1 MAESSSQE
9 TEYEAIEIL
18 KEKGGMYH
26 IRWAGID
33 PETNKPWKPTWEPK
47 AMANDLLKAD
57 WLEKKR
63 KRKRR
68 SSQRNSYRSESISY
82 RSSTSS
88 HQVINDP
95 TTRRNSINRR
105 SSRLSTVDNQPGT
118 PSSSIEP
125 RTKRRKTENVRIKT
139 TSPKT
144 PPARQSS
151 SPPASLVSSKFHPT
165 DRSSVATKENSSPLN
180 SSQKRK
186 QTVIPETQS
195 DEEVDQPNSVKKAI
209 PPKDSVK
216 RKQTVILE
224 TQSDEEVDQP
234 NSVKKAIPPQVPGK
248 TSNLPPPLHTEKILL
263 HYRMYTDEF
272 LTIIVKRK
280 RTVIHETQSDE
291 GVDQPNLIKKAIPS
305 KVSVVISKVNNSSRQ
320 SSAARSSSQ
329 ARTDLHRKNE
339 DPKRKNK
346 DNQRRGKD
354 LPRQDE
360 DLARQDEGLPRQ
372 DEGLPRQD
380 EDPSQQEQGC
390 GQQPNSGGSQVDEE
404 DAQAQDIPPELLF
417 NDVSSNH
424 TSEVE
429 DEYSNLAMAID
440 PSSPVHSDLHHNQ
453 SSPKSPPTK
462 TDKLF
467 LLPDSFESEKSTASL
482 INETRKSKVILAE
495 ETDENMS
502 SPTRPTQ
509 QSKTAN
515 PQSPLSTLDK
525 NAAAVRQNHSSL
537 KSAGNIYDMLIPP
550 LDSSGTQSLK
560 TGPINET
567 RRAKVILAEET
578 DENLSSST
586 RPSQQSSAPN
596 LLSTLAATLEP
607 PLDSL
612 ENSKTKAAPTS
623 KKTQTSINLAQKTD
637 SHLSNH
643 REPPRELYEP
653 DSKTAELIAS
663 LNDTDDPEHLSR
675 IVNYIKRRSIDPLD
689 KNFLTKYVQ
698 DPLSYL
704 ADPTNEI
711 DYLRKAHELGD
722 HMAFELKRRK
732 RGSINLWL
740 KMDVPAYPKYFF
752 RWDSSE
758 TRKQLG
764 PMLFRY
770 PEFARNSTDS
780 QSDSGVS
787 DYMLIKSSG
796 SLNDAAVCPSS
807 SLARP
812 ASVEKTNHSTRD
824 DPIHSNSSESQK
836 RSTPPEDSDMDCTL
850 QSESFQPPENIH
862 NDCSPAED
870 SVTLELDS
878 GFIIDPELSQRLQ
891 TSDESPENVS
901 AQQHNES
908 APSPIQAPIPF
919 PPNDFP
925 RDEIPANTTLPLEIS
940 SSSEIGPGKSLPT
953 DGQAPPD
960 GTEPKKS
967 ALPEGQASRDEIAPK
982 KSALPEGQ
990 APRDENEPSVDP
1002 PDGSIPSSNSV
1013 AGSKESS
1020 LPSQTAS
1027 EDGGDD
1033 ETDIVDVQGGRKK
1046 IKELKEAL
1054 GALRKLFKGALEVM
1068 AIGHSKQAEFEK
1080 SKRELIQSFEKS
1092 QIDLT
1097 ESFEKSRNELIES
1110 FEKSKQELNEGFEK
1124 STRELT
1130 EDLDKSKAELTASFE
1145 IELSKE
1151 RAIVA
1156 DLQSRI
1162 REQDAQSTG
1171 QRMHVMNYQ
1180 LEVDGLKS
1188 KIKSLEAL
1196 LIEEKQ
1202 PARQL
1207 YQKMTQRQ
1215 NQELAQIKTELRLAQ
1230 ETTKR
1235 VQKQSA
1241 LAEKQNDQL
1250 VDSFAK
1256 QNENLRAQLET
1267 VNARYQTQANQT
1279 KRLQLEIRDLQETD
1293 RIQKWTIA
1301 ELKSGLP
1308 DDLGSTLEE
1317 AGDNST
1323 HLDEDQPTI
1332 ESIDLGSIQKETVII
1347 ESNTSATFQPVT
1359 QLERCSLDKT
1369 TNLFDQSLQT
1379 IPSDNEESSQIE
1391 GEASHAMKLT
1401 GLSEHSKTRATSHL
1415 ETVSPH
1421 SSHDPRR
1428 SCPPPNG
1435 QRTTKIIRSSVQ
1447 YSSSPICPPRFG
1459 TSLTTPTSAATT
1471 TRTRQL
1477 HLGLSNE
1484 SPQKSGS

>member
-88 HQVINDP
+88 HQVINDT

-105 SSRLSTVDNQPGT
+105 SSRLSTIDNLPGT

-125 RTKRRKTENVRIKT
+125 RTKRRKTENARIKT

-209 PPKDSVK
+209 PPRDSVK
-216 RKQTVILE
+216 RKQTI
-224 TQSDEEVDQP
+224 
-234 NSVKKAIPPQVPGK
+234 
-248 TSNLPPPLHTEKILL
+248 
-263 HYRMYTDEF
+263 
-272 LTIIVKRK
+272 
-280 RTVIHETQSDE
+280 IHET
-291 GVDQPNLIKKAIPS
+291 
-305 KVSVVISKVNNSSRQ
+305 
-320 SSAARSSSQ
+320 
-329 ARTDLHRKNE
+329 H
-339 DPKRKNK
+339 
-346 DNQRRGKD
+346 
-354 LPRQDE
+354 
-360 DLARQDEGLPRQ
+360 
-372 DEGLPRQD
+372 
-380 EDPSQQEQGC
+380 
-390 GQQPNSGGSQVDEE
+390 
-404 DAQAQDIPPELLF
+404 
-417 NDVSSNH
+417 
-424 TSEVE
+424 
-429 DEYSNLAMAID
+429 EYSNLAMAID

-453 SSPKSPPTK
+453 SSPKSPTTK

-482 INETRKSKVILAE
+482 INKTQRSKVILAE
-495 ETDENMS
+495 ETDENTS

-525 NAAAVRQNHSSL
+525 NAAAVRQNHPSL

-596 LLSTLAATLEP
+596 LPTTLAATLEP

-623 KKTQTSINLAQKTD
+623 KTQTSINLAPKTD

-878 GFIIDPELSQRLQ
+878 GFIIDPELSQPLQ
-891 TSDESPENVS
+891 TSDESSENVP

-940 SSSEIGPGKSLPT
+940 SSSEIGPKKSLPT

-1145 IELSKE
+1145 IELNKE

-1332 ESIDLGSIQKETVII
+1332 ESIDLGSIQKETVVI
-1347 ESNTSATFQPVT
+1347 ESNTSATFQPVS

-1401 GLSEHSKTRATSHL
+1401 GISEHSKTRATSHL

-1435 QRTTKIIRSSVQ
+1435 QRTTKIIRSSLQ

>member
-88 HQVINDP
+88 HQVINDT

-105 SSRLSTVDNQPGT
+105 SSRLSTIDNLPGT

-195 DEEVDQPNSVKKAI
+195 DEEVDQPNS
-209 PPKDSVK
+209 
-216 RKQTVILE
+216 
-224 TQSDEEVDQP
+224 TQ
-234 NSVKKAIPPQVPGK
+234 
-248 TSNLPPPLHTEKILL
+248 
-263 HYRMYTDEF
+263 R
-272 LTIIVKRK
+272 
-280 RTVIHETQSDE
+280 
-291 GVDQPNLIKKAIPS
+291 
-305 KVSVVISKVNNSSRQ
+305 
-320 SSAARSSSQ
+320 
-329 ARTDLHRKNE
+329 
-339 DPKRKNK
+339 
-346 DNQRRGKD
+346 
-354 LPRQDE
+354 
-360 DLARQDEGLPRQ
+360 
-372 DEGLPRQD
+372 
-380 EDPSQQEQGC
+380 
-390 GQQPNSGGSQVDEE
+390 
-404 DAQAQDIPPELLF
+404 
-417 NDVSSNH
+417 
-424 TSEVE
+424 
-429 DEYSNLAMAID
+429 
-440 PSSPVHSDLHHNQ
+440 
-453 SSPKSPPTK
+453 
-462 TDKLF
+462 
-467 LLPDSFESEKSTASL
+467 
-482 INETRKSKVILAE
+482 SKVILAE
-495 ETDENMS
+495 ETDENTS

-596 LLSTLAATLEP
+596 LPTTLAATLEP

-623 KKTQTSINLAQKTD
+623 KKTQTSINLAPKTD

-770 PEFARNSTDS
+770 PEFARNSADS

-878 GFIIDPELSQRLQ
+878 GFIIDPELSQPLQ
-891 TSDESPENVS
+891 TSDESSENVP

-940 SSSEIGPGKSLPT
+940 SSSEIGPKKSLPT

-960 GTEPKKS
+960 GTE
-967 ALPEGQASRDEIAPK
+967 PK

-1145 IELSKE
+1145 IELNKE

-1332 ESIDLGSIQKETVII
+1332 ESIDLGSIQKETVVI
-1347 ESNTSATFQPVT
+1347 ESNTSATFQPVS

-1401 GLSEHSKTRATSHL
+1401 GISEHSKTRATSHL

-1435 QRTTKIIRSSVQ
+1435 QRTTKIIRSSLQ